1 MTIFRGFMKLA
12 KNRFV
17 SIVTYIVV
25 FFVIGSVMINN
36 ADSGEKVFKASKID
50 VVVLDED
57 KSEASKKIKD
67 YILKGQNE
75 TTLKHR
81 DTEHINDALRFG
93 VAEFVLFIPKNFEAD
108 IKSGKLDTLTYMQ
121 AEQSAAGYLMSSKLD
136 MLMNNINI
144 YREAGFDSDDA
155 LDHAL
160 EAVAQSDA
168 EIEFSKKVKDSSN
181 QTFILYAFNFLSYV
195 MTVSIA
201 VIIGT
206 TLKDLRQKE
215 VIMRM
220 EVSALTFFSRQFQI
234 LLGFFTV
241 GFAIFLIFTVPLGFM
256 TRGMEGFHH
265 YPVYMANGFIFLLV
279 CLAFAYLLSE
289 FTTQDSI
296 ISMVSNMVGLALAFT
311 SGIFVPQSIISSTVI
326 NLSKIGPVY
335 WYAHANKCIQN
346 NSFDGQFYLSLA
358 IEGLYIIALV
368 VTGMIVS
375 KIKRDN

>member
-108 IKSGKLDTLTYMQ
+108 M
-121 AEQSAAGYLMSSKLD
+121 MSSKLD

-311 SGIFVPQSIISSTVI
+311 SGIFVPQSIMSSTVI